1 MRTAQVIAPADVSVR
16 LGATASLTLA
26 SAKAADVVAERVWGV
41 AGPSVARTGG
51 ARAVG
56 PVLRR
61 RALADGQVSAVIG
74 GGGLLEVL
82 AGQAEVERGGASLDE
97 ITERAARAG
106 AAVFA
111 ATADLAGA
119 PDNRGLLEQI
129 GADFGRCAHVLDA
142 VEDLERDRRRG
153 DFNPLV
159 ATGTSVE
166 AAREDCV
173 RLVRAIGVAVGRLRL
188 RDDRLVQMLIVGGL
202 DRAMNRVFGHD
213 HDAVFTSPGQPQRPP
228 NHPPL
233 PAFHKRVLP
242 WMGVY
247 CTGYACCADHTNPCN
262 GRRHQAGCKGCDCC
276 DACNCCDC

>member
-1 MRTAQVIAPADVSVR
+1 
-16 LGATASLTLA
+16 
-26 SAKAADVVAERVWGV
+26 
-41 AGPSVARTGG
+41 
-51 ARAVG
+51 
-56 PVLRR
+56 
-61 RALADGQVSAVIG
+61 
-74 GGGLLEVL
+74 
-82 AGQAEVERGGASLDE
+82 
-97 ITERAARAG
+97 
-106 AAVFA
+106 
-111 ATADLAGA
+111 
-119 PDNRGLLEQI
+119 
-129 GADFGRCAHVLDA
+129 
-142 VEDLERDRRRG
+142 
-153 DFNPLV
+153 
-159 ATGTSVE
+159 
-166 AAREDCV
+166 
-173 RLVRAIGVAVGRLRL
+173 VAVGMLRL